1 MLRKYS
7 KTERWLIIV
16 TMIATI
22 FIARCLNFSFYG
34 LFDRSA
40 EENLLCFCRLSDTRW
55 VVRGGGRGG
64 TVLFCSFA
72 QFGAFSGG
80 KVTRGRKEK
89 GDNPQQA
96 LHGSCAD
103 ENWNGL

>member
-22 FIARCLNFSFYG
+22 FIARCLQGYVQKTTIVVNFSFYG
-34 LFDRSA
+34 LLDRSA
-40 EENLLCFCRLSDTRW
+40 EENMLCFCRLSDTRW
-55 VVRGGGRGG
+55 VVRGGGGG
-64 TVLFCSFA
+64 GIFLFCSFT

-80 KVTRGRKEK
+80 KVTRGQKEK
-89 GDNPQQA
+89 GDNPQ
-96 LHGSCAD
+96 
-103 ENWNGL
+103 